1 MTSQRTEQPFR
12 EGMRRLAGAVTIV
25 TAGEGEAAVGMTA
38 TAVCSLSMDPP
49 RLLACI
55 NRFGAMYRAL
65 SPNARFCVNLLPADA
80 RTVAERFAGSTA
92 LSGAQR
98 FDPDHWRSEPG
109 FAPRLAKATS
119 AIACTVHSLTVLDTH
134 AIVVG
139 SVEEVWNAERDQVPL
154 IYHQQ
159 AFRTLCAIDSEHP
172 PAPAAG

>member
-1 MTSQRTEQPFR
+1 MTSKSHEQPFR

-55 NRFGAMYRAL
+55 NRFGAMFRTL
-65 SPNARFCVNLLPADA
+65 SPSTRFCVNLLPASA
-80 RTVAERFAGSTA
+80 RPVAERFAGSTA
-92 LSGAQR
+92 QTGAQR
-98 FDPDHWRSEPG
+98 FDPAHWLSEPG
-109 FAPRLAKATS
+109 FSPRLATATS

-139 SVEEVWNAERDQVPL
+139 SVEAVWNAEHDEAPL
-154 IYHQQ
+154 VYHQQ
-159 AFRTLCAIDSEHP
+159 AFQTLCAIR
-172 PAPAAG
+172 

>member
-1 MTSQRTEQPFR
+1 MPVTSQHQEQAFR

-25 TAGEGEAAVGMTA
+25 TAGDGEAAIGMTA

-98 FDPDHWRSEPG
+98 FDPDHWLCEPG
-109 FAPRLAKATS
+109 FSPRLSKATS

-139 SVEEVWNAERDQVPL
+139 SVEGVWNAEEDTAPL
-154 IYHQQ
+154 VYHQQ
-159 AFRTLCAIDSEHP
+159 AFRTLCPIDEARP
-172 PAPAAG
+172 DVA

>member
-1 MTSQRTEQPFR
+1 VVSQIQEQAFR

-25 TAGEGEAAVGMTA
+25 TAGEGEAAIGMTA
-38 TAVCSLSMDPP
+38 TAVCSLSMAPP

-65 SPNARFCVNLLPADA
+65 SPNARFCVNLLSADA
-80 RTVAERFAGSTA
+80 RTVAERFAANTA

-98 FDPDHWRSEPG
+98 FDPDHWYCKPD
-109 FAPRLAKATS
+109 FAPRLASATS

-139 SVEEVWNAERDQVPL
+139 SVDEVWNARKDKAPL
-154 IYHQQ
+154 VYHQQ
-159 AFRTLCAIDSEHP
+159 AFQTLCPIGEDE
-172 PAPAAG
+172 PAST

>member
-1 MTSQRTEQPFR
+1 MTSGREEQPFR

-25 TAGEGEAAVGMTA
+25 TAGEGDEAVGMTA

-65 SPNARFCVNLLPADA
+65 SPNARFCVNLLPAGA

-98 FDPDHWRSEPG
+98 FDPEHWLSEPG
-109 FAPRLAKATS
+109 FSPRLAKATS

-139 SVEEVWNAERDQVPL
+139 SVEAVWNAAEDKAPL
-154 IYHQQ
+154 VYHQQ
-159 AFRTLCAIDSEHP
+159 AFRTLCAISED
-172 PAPAAG
+172 